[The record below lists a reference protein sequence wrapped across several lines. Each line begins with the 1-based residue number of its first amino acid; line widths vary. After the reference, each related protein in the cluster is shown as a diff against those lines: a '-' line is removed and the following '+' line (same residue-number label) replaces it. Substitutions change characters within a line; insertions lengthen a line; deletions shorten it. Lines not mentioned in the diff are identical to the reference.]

1 MCGRFTITVT
11 LEELM
16 LHFLLGESVAA
27 KYAPRYN
34 IAPGQW
40 IPAIIGGEAE
50 GERRLG
56 ELRWGLV
63 PNWSKEEKAGPNPI
77 NLRAETV
84 TEKPSFQRLLTRKR
98 CLIPSDGFY
107 EWKKSGKSSKQPIRF
122 TLKND
127 SLFGMAGLYDTWIQ
141 ADGGRLHTCTILTTT
156 PNSLVASV
164 HDRMP
169 VILTQEAEAL
179 WLDRTV
185 TEVHRLK
192 PILAPYPEELMTSY
206 EVDPKVGNVRYDEP
220 DCIDPLHALL

>member
-1 MCGRFTITVT
+1 MCGRYTVTVT

-16 LHFLLGESVAA
+16 LRFMLGDSIAA

-40 IPAIIGGEAE
+40 IPSIIGGETVQ
-50 GERRLG
+50 ERRLG

-63 PNWSKEEKAGPNPI
+63 PNWSKDEKSGANPI

-107 EWKKSGKSSKQPIRF
+107 EWNKTGKSSKQPIRF
-122 TLKND
+122 TLKD
-127 SLFGMAGLYDTWIQ
+127 GALFGMAGLYDTWIQ
-141 ADGGRLHTCTILTTT
+141 ADGGRLHTCTIITTT
-156 PNSLVASV
+156 PNRLVASI
-164 HDRMP
+164 HERMP
-169 VILTQEAEAL
+169 VILNSESESI
-179 WLDRTV
+179 WLDRTITDV
-185 TEVHRLK
+185 QRLK
-192 PILAPYPEELMTSY
+192 PLLAPYPAELMTSY

-220 DCIDPLHALL
+220 DCIAPLHALW